1 MRQGCDSNDWI
12 YSRKETFFLFS
23 MSQIAV
29 AVCHLVK
36 KSVFET
42 ELNEGTRTK
51 NSYNLGNQ
59 ESATLPCQGDTQRER
74 TKQCAKEI
82 RFRSDGLHGNT
93 YMRR

>member
-1 MRQGCDSNDWI
+1 MDLQQKGD
-12 YSRKETFFLFS
+12 FFLFS
-23 MSQIAV
+23 ISQIAV

-59 ESATLPCQGDTQRER
+59 ESATLPCQGDTQLWNVAVQRER